1 MSGLLRTNPK
11 DASASQ
17 LEILPRATCNAATVL
32 IIAMIC
38 LFKPM
43 VVSELSKRVTE
54 LRSPMFIRLS

>member
-11 DASASQ
+11 YALLAK
-17 LEILPRATCNAATVL
+17 N
-32 IIAMIC
+32 IC

-54 LRSPMFIRLS
+54 LLSPMFIRLSSLRDCFQCYDRR